1 MDIRML
7 VRNLRALARLLAML
21 ASTAVLFVILYAG
34 IVLTRGSL
42 RWRVRVGRWWSRA
55 MARCLGVRT
64 TVIGT
69 PPSGAFVLVANHIS
83 YVDVAVIGQHLD
95 LVFVAMAE
103 LRRAAMFRAIIGGS
117 GTIFIDRNSRRDP
130 LRVSDAMEEVLHSNL
145 GVVFFPEGTSSD
157 GHDILPFK
165 AALLEG
171 AARSGR
177 PVHFAVIRYA
187 QEGVAWYGDI
197 DAKSQFIGLLQMPRV
212 DATIEFCGSVTANDR
227 KELAQKLWTEVR
239 SRVVAAPAR

>member
-1 MDIRML
+1 MRH
-7 VRNLRALARLLAML
+7 LRALARILAML
-21 ASTAVLFVILYAG
+21 GVTAVLFVILHIG
-34 IVLTRGSL
+34 IVLTRGSI
-42 RWRVRVGRWWSRA
+42 RWRVRIGRWWSRA
-55 MARCLGVRT
+55 IARCLGMRT

-69 PPSGAFVLVANHIS
+69 PPSGGFLLVANHIS
-83 YVDVAVIGQHLD
+83 YVDVAVLGQYLD

-103 LRRAAMFRAIIGGS
+103 LRRAALLRPIIGGS
-117 GTIFIDRNSRRDP
+117 GTIFIDRNSRRDAV
-130 LRVSDAMEEVLHSNL
+130 RVSDAMEEVLRANV

-157 GHDILPFK
+157 GHDVLPFK

-212 DATIEFCGSVTANDR
+212 DATIEFCGSVTASDR
-227 KELAQKLWTEVR
+227 KELAQTLWTEIR
-239 SRVVAAPAR
+239 SRVIG